1 MSGRAG
7 IELTPTVVRLVRLA
21 PITSRVT
28 QTVEIPW
35 NPARPLD
42 AVNALRA
49 KAGAVQSISLT
60 IGLGFLEVARLEL
73 PPVAAIERARIVEL
87 EPDRYFAAATRDPLV
102 VTVAPDE
109 SQGSV
114 PIVFATPESS
124 LKSWISAVETWAPVD
139 WVEAVPVSI
148 ARALG
153 SHADATYAIEAA
165 GDDVGLLQLARGRL
179 IAVRRTFD
187 KRAVA
192 DARQVPVL
200 DSIPATFAAALG
212 AARSRATN
220 DHAALAPDEWR
231 RKLTARRRAAVTLS
245 SLAAG
250 AALVFAVWSA
260 DSWRDRTLSALQEQ
274 IAQVERR
281 GAPAD
286 TALRIL
292 RSREHE
298 ARTIADIVATRANPH
313 AALAAISA
321 ALPREATVLS
331 ARATG
336 DDWQVDGTTS
346 DASKLVPLLDRHER
360 FDSVRFL
367 SASSR
372 YRDVNRSYETFSI
385 ALRVRP

>member
-21 PITSRVT
+21 PIAGRVT
-28 QTVEIPW
+28 QTVESPW

-49 KAGAVQSISLT
+49 QVGALQGISLT

-73 PPVAAIERARIVEL
+73 PPVAAIEKARIVEL
-87 EPDRYFAAATRDPLV
+87 EPDRYFAAATRESLA
-102 VTVAPDE
+102 VTVVPDE
-109 SQGSV
+109 STA
-114 PIVFATPESS
+114 FAAPDS
-124 LKSWISAVETWAPVD
+124 LLRSWISAFETWAPVD
-139 WVEAVPVSI
+139 WVEAAPVSI
-148 ARALG
+148 ARVLG
-153 SHADATYAIEAA
+153 SRSDATYAIEAA
-165 GDDVGLLQLARGRL
+165 GDEVGLLHVARGRL
-179 IAVRRTFD
+179 ASVRRTFD
-187 KRAVA
+187 KRAAA
-192 DARQVPVL
+192 DARQLPAV
-200 DSIPATFAAALG
+200 DSIPAPFVAALG

-231 RKLTARRRAAVTLS
+231 RKLRARSTAAFTLS
-245 SLAAG
+245 ALVAV
-250 AALVFAVWSA
+250 AALIFAVWSA
-260 DSWRDRTLSALQEQ
+260 DRWRERTLAALESQ
-274 IAQVERR
+274 IAQVESR

-292 RSREHE
+292 RSREGE
-298 ARTIADIVATRANPH
+298 ARTIADIVAARANPH

-331 ARATG
+331 ARANG
-336 DDWQVDGTTS
+336 NDWQIDGTTI
-346 DASKLVPLLDRHER
+346 DASKLVPLLDRHEK

-372 YRDVNRSYETFSI
+372 YRDATRSYETFSI